1 MGAAACVEKSQPVGE
16 TASPKILQVARV
28 GGVFQVV
35 LTPPG
40 TKGSSICRIR
50 SHESMIVGKCIQ
62 RIVGHGVEF
71 GSLSLARRGERGV
84 REDTASTAAV
94 MQQGCVSSTDWD

>member
-1 MGAAACVEKSQPVGE
+1 MGVAACVEKNQSVSE
-16 TASPKILQVARV
+16 TASPKNFCEEPAL

-50 SHESMIVGKCIQ
+50 SRESMIVDKCIQ

-71 GSLSLARRGERGV
+71 ESLSQARQGGGGSLLTLRV
-84 REDTASTAAV
+84 LLP
-94 MQQGCVSSTDWD
+94 